1 MNPDSKQNPNN
12 VELPEPTGWPIIA
25 AFGLTLLFA
34 GLLTSLIITLLGFL
48 ICLVGF
54 IGWFLDVFPHPR
66 HFYVPVEQ
74 PPRPETSA
82 RSIQYLKIGERGHR
96 MRLPIEVPPL
106 MAGIKGG
113 LVGAAFMASMACIWG
128 HFMYGSIWYPV
139 NLLSAA
145 AIPEFAEA
153 STQTLKEFNL
163 FSLIVATFSHGTISV
178 MIGLL
183 YITLLP
189 MLPAKFAWFWGGI
202 MTPLIWTGFLFA
214 TMRFVNP
221 ILSQRVDWDW
231 FIACQVVFGMVCGYI
246 VFKEE
251 KVETMQSLSFA
262 AKLGIEAPEAKK

>member
-1 MNPDSKQNPNN
+1 
-12 VELPEPTGWPIIA
+12 
-25 AFGLTLLFA
+25 
-34 GLLTSLIITLLGFL
+34 
-48 ICLVGF
+48 
-54 IGWFLDVFPHPR
+54 
-66 HFYVPVEQ
+66 
-74 PPRPETSA
+74 
-82 RSIQYLKIGERGHR
+82 
-96 MRLPIEVPPL
+96 MRLPVEVPPL
-106 MAGIKGG
+106 WAGIKGG
-113 LVGAAFMASMACIWG
+113 LVGAAFMASMACTWG

-153 STQTLKEFNL
+153 SMETLKEFNL
-163 FSLIVATFSHGTISV
+163 FSFVVATFSHGSISV

-202 MTPLIWTGFLFA
+202 ITPLIWTGFLFA

-231 FIACQVVFGMVCGYI
+231 FIACQIVFGMVCGYI

>member
-1 MNPDSKQNPNN
+1 
-12 VELPEPTGWPIIA
+12 
-25 AFGLTLLFA
+25 
-34 GLLTSLIITLLGFL
+34 
-48 ICLVGF
+48 
-54 IGWFLDVFPHPR
+54 
-66 HFYVPVEQ
+66 
-74 PPRPETSA
+74 
-82 RSIQYLKIGERGHR
+82 
-96 MRLPIEVPPL
+96 
-106 MAGIKGG
+106 
-113 LVGAAFMASMACIWG
+113 
-128 HFMYGSIWYPV
+128 
-139 NLLSAA
+139 
-145 AIPEFAEA
+145 
-153 STQTLKEFNL
+153 
-163 FSLIVATFSHGTISV
+163 

-231 FIACQVVFGMVCGYI
+231 FIACQIVFGMVCGYI